1 MTERAPTETTNLDRY
16 GNEPLLWSRPRDL
29 LASSGDANVTFFLST
44 TDPDGRPHAAGVG
57 ARCHDGDLYI
67 VSGPATRKT
76 KNLLSNPACALSVA
90 LTGIDLVLEGEA
102 AKVEDLDLL
111 GTVARE
117 FHDGG
122 WPCEVKD
129 GRLVAPYSAPSAG
142 PPPWDLYRF
151 TFDTVV
157 GVAGAEPHGATRWRF
172 SRAR

>member
-1 MTERAPTETTNLDRY
+1 DRY

-142 PPPWDLYRF
+142 PPPWDLYRL